1 VNSILHPLGRPAAFA
16 LALGLMAF
24 CLWRFGR
31 GPVAEILAD
40 FREACYWQQ
49 VLADNHEQAVDLT
62 ARADRKQMRQALKT
76 RITRELIDGQITIH
90 DAARQYGR
98 FPDEPPHFAENL
110 RLWEQGATHHERLC
124 HHLIDCASHTLDAE
138 PARQQEVLRRLTAE
152 LEGTSW

>member
-1 VNSILHPLGRPAAFA
+1 MNSILHPLGRAAAFA

-40 FREACYWQQ
+40 YRETCFWQQ
-49 VLADNHEQAVDLT
+49 VLADTNEQSVDLT
-62 ARADRKQMRQALKT
+62 ARVERKQMRVGMKI
-76 RITRELIDGQITIH
+76 RIARELVDGQLTIH
-90 DAARQYGR
+90 EAARQYGR
-98 FPDEPPHFAENL
+98 LPDEPPHFAEHL
-110 RLWEQGATHHERLC
+110 RLLEQGATHHQRLC
-124 HHLIDCASHTLDAE
+124 HHLIDYASRTLDAE

>member
-1 VNSILHPLGRPAAFA
+1 VNSILHPLGRPAACA